1 MNIKRISTMIMSL
14 AIVGGCLLFTQPA
27 SAQDNQESFEFDP
40 QIAAEFSE
48 SDTTGT
54 QYGSTPEELAYEDVT
69 PQFLGADLYDQDS
82 LLNLLIRFGF
92 NVFISWIIVQFFY
105 YRKSPRRDYY
115 VTFMLFSAV
124 MFLLIFMMENV
135 SMTMGIMLGL
145 FAIFGVIRYRTETV
159 PIREMT
165 YLFVIIGTSV
175 INGLSL
181 NMTYSNLL
189 VANAMLL
196 LLMALLEN
204 QRLLKHQT
212 AKLVLYDKIE
222 MIVPERREEMIADL
236 QQRLGIKHI
245 DKIEVGHVDFL
256 RDVAFVKVYYHL
268 DKGETNTINQIT
280 KPNQYNG

>member
-1 MNIKRISTMIMSL
+1 MNIKRISTMILSL
-14 AIVGGCLLFTQPA
+14 VMLSVGLFFVQPA
-27 SAQDNQESFEFDP
+27 SAQESFDAD
-40 QIAAEFSE
+40 IAAEYNEGDVTAEVMAIS
-48 SDTTGT
+48 S
-54 QYGSTPEELAYEDVT
+54 PEELNYEDVT
-69 PQFLGADLYDQDS
+69 PKFLGAELYEQDS
-82 LLNLLIRFGF
+82 LLNLLIRFAF
-92 NVFISWIIVQFFY
+92 NVLISWIIVQFFY

-159 PIREMT
+159 PIREIT

-181 NMTYSNLL
+181 NMTYTNLL

-196 LLMALLEN
+196 LLMALLES
-204 QRLLKHQT
+204 RSLLKHQT

-222 MIVPERREEMIADL
+222 MIVPEKREELIADL
-236 QQRLGIKHI
+236 QQRLGITHI
-245 DKIEVGHVDFL
+245 DKVEIGHVDFL

-268 DKGETNTINQIT
+268 AKDETNTINQVT
-280 KPNQYNG
+280 KMNQYNG

>member
-1 MNIKRISTMIMSL
+1 MNIKRISTMILSL
-14 AIVGGCLLFTQPA
+14 AMLSVGLFFIQPV
-27 SAQDNQESFEFDP
+27 SAQENFDAD
-40 QIAAEFSE
+40 IAAEYSE
-48 SDTTGT
+48 GDANSEVMAI
-54 QYGSTPEELAYEDVT
+54 SSPEELNYEDVT
-69 PQFLGADLYDQDS
+69 PKFLGAELYEQDS
-82 LLNLLIRFGF
+82 LLNLLIRFAF
-92 NVFISWIIVQFFY
+92 NVLISWIIVQFFY

-204 QRLLKHQT
+204 RSLLKHQT
-212 AKLVLYDKIE
+212 TKLVLYDKIE
-222 MIVPERREEMIADL
+222 MIVPEKREELIADL
-236 QQRLGIKHI
+236 QQRLGITKI
-245 DKIEVGHVDFL
+245 DKVEIGHVDFL

-268 DKGETNTINQIT
+268 AKGETNTINQVT
-280 KPNQYNG
+280 KINQYNG

>member
-1 MNIKRISTMIMSL
+1 MDIKRISTMILSL
-14 AIVGGCLLFTQPA
+14 VMLSVGLFFVQPA
-27 SAQDNQESFEFDP
+27 SAQESFDAD
-40 QIAAEFSE
+40 IAAEYNEGDVTAEVMAIS
-48 SDTTGT
+48 S
-54 QYGSTPEELAYEDVT
+54 PEELNYEDVT
-69 PQFLGADLYDQDS
+69 PKFLGAELYEQDS
-82 LLNLLIRFGF
+82 LLNLLIRFAF
-92 NVFISWIIVQFFY
+92 NVLISWIIVQFFY

-181 NMTYSNLL
+181 NMTYTNLL

-196 LLMALLEN
+196 LLMALLES
-204 QRLLKHQT
+204 RSLLKHQT

-222 MIVPERREEMIADL
+222 MIVPEKREELIADL
-236 QQRLGIKHI
+236 QQRLGITHI
-245 DKIEVGHVDFL
+245 DKVEIGHVDFL

-268 DKGETNTINQIT
+268 AKDETNTINQVT
-280 KPNQYNG
+280 KMNQYNG

>member
-14 AIVGGCLLFTQPA
+14 AIVGGSLLFSQPA
-27 SAQDNQESFEFDP
+27 LAQSYFDP
-40 QIAAEFSE
+40 SIAAEFGE
-48 SDTTGT
+48 VADTTESS
-54 QYGSTPEELAYEDVT
+54 YGSNPAELPELGYEDVT

-82 LLNLLIRFGF
+82 LLNLLIRFSF
-92 NVFISWIIVQFFY
+92 NLLVSWIIVQFFY

-181 NMTYSNLL
+181 NMTYSNLV
-189 VANAMLL
+189 VANVMLL

-236 QQRLGIKHI
+236 QQRLGLKHI
-245 DKIEVGHVDFL
+245 DKIEIGHVDFL

-268 DKGETNTINQIT
+268 EKGETNTINQIS

>member
-1 MNIKRISTMIMSL
+1 MAISS
-14 AIVGGCLLFTQPA
+14 
-27 SAQDNQESFEFDP
+27 
-40 QIAAEFSE
+40 
-48 SDTTGT
+48 
-54 QYGSTPEELAYEDVT
+54 PEELNYEDVT
-69 PQFLGADLYDQDS
+69 PKFLGAELYEQDS
-82 LLNLLIRFGF
+82 LLNLLIRFAF
-92 NVFISWIIVQFFY
+92 NVLISWIIVQFFY

-181 NMTYSNLL
+181 NMTYTNLL

-204 QRLLKHQT
+204 RSLLKHQT
-212 AKLVLYDKIE
+212 TKLVLYDKIE
-222 MIVPERREEMIADL
+222 MIVPEKREELIADL
-236 QQRLGIKHI
+236 QQRLGLDKI
-245 DKIEVGHVDFL
+245 DKVEIGHVDFL

-268 DKGETNTINQIT
+268 AKGETNTINQVT
-280 KPNQYNG
+280 KMNQYNG

>member
-1 MNIKRISTMIMSL
+1 
-14 AIVGGCLLFTQPA
+14 
-27 SAQDNQESFEFDP
+27 
-40 QIAAEFSE
+40 
-48 SDTTGT
+48 
-54 QYGSTPEELAYEDVT
+54 
-69 PQFLGADLYDQDS
+69 
-82 LLNLLIRFGF
+82 
-92 NVFISWIIVQFFY
+92 
-105 YRKSPRRDYY
+105 
-115 VTFMLFSAV
+115 
-124 MFLLIFMMENV
+124 MMENV

-189 VANAMLL
+189 VATLMLL

-222 MIVPERREEMIADL
+222 MIVPERREDLIADL

-268 DKGETNTINQIT
+268 DKGETNTINHIT